1 MRTAPERNRP
11 DSALAV
17 VRNVAEELGALEWRN
32 VVVRERL
39 YDAVRDACEAG
50 VAQSTVAVAAGIS
63 RQRVH
68 QILALMAPRAEED
81 E

>member
-1 MRTAPERNRP
+1 MSSTAERSP

-17 VRNVAEELGALEWRN
+17 VRSVADELGALEWRN

-39 YDAVRDACEAG
+39 YDAVRDAVRAG
-50 VAQSTVAVAAGIS
+50 VAQIRVAEVAGIS

-68 QILALMAPRAEED
+68 QIMALYKED
-81 E
+81 EDE